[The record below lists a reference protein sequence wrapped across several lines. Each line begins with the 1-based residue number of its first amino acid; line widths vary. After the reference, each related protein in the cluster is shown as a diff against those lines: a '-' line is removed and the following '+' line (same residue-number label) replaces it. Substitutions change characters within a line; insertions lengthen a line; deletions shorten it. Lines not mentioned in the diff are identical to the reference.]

1 MKTKKTPNRGSYVN
15 RYTLTI
21 VAFMIWIS
29 CLDSQYSWIK
39 QYKLTKQL
47 MEMDDEKDTVV
58 EKLAEAKVEYDEL
71 MTNKEKYAREKYFL
85 SKPGEEVFIIK

>member
-1 MKTKKTPNRGSYVN
+1 MKTKKTSKKVPYLN

-29 CLDSQYSWIK
+29 CIDSQYSWIK
-39 QYKLTKQL
+39 QFKLTKQL
-47 MEMDDEKDTVV
+47 IEMEDEKEAVL
-58 EKLAEAKVEYDEL
+58 EKLAEAKVEYEEL
-71 MTNKEKYAREKYFL
+71 TNNKEKYAREKYFL

>member
-1 MKTKKTPNRGSYVN
+1 MKTKQSSKKISYIN

-21 VAFMIWIS
+21 IAFMIWIS

-47 MEMDDEKDTVV
+47 MEMDDEKEEVL
-58 EKLAEAKVEYDEL
+58 ENLADAKIEYEEL
-71 MTNKEKYAREKYFL
+71 TNNKEKYAREKYFL

>member
-1 MKTKKTPNRGSYVN
+1 MKTKKTPNKVSYFN

-21 VAFMIWIS
+21 LAFMIWIS

-47 MEMDDEKDTVV
+47 MEMDDEKEAVL
-58 EKLAEAKVEYDEL
+58 EKLAEAKVEYEEL
-71 MTNKEKYAREKYFL
+71 TNNKEKYAREKYFL

>member
-1 MKTKKTPNRGSYVN
+1 MN

>member
-1 MKTKKTPNRGSYVN
+1 MKTKKTSKRGSYLN

-47 MEMDDEKDTVV
+47 MEMDDEKEVV
-58 EKLAEAKVEYDEL
+58 LEKLAEAKVEYEEL
-71 MTNKEKYAREKYFL
+71 TNNKEKYAREKYFL